1 MYIFSFKR
9 LSSPLSDFICQNKT
23 RHDKLALRRQDGVWS
38 AVYMYYDLKTECLGQ
53 GWIERAQFCVT
64 ILELKNCQMI
74 QNQAER

>member
-1 MYIFSFKR
+1 MILFV
-9 LSSPLSDFICQNKT
+9 KT
-23 RHDKLALRRQDGVWS
+23 RQGMTSWRYEDGVCS
-38 AVYMYYDLKTECLGQ
+38 KQYDLKTECLGQ

>member
-1 MYIFSFKR
+1 M
-9 LSSPLSDFICQNKT
+9 
-23 RHDKLALRRQDGVWS
+23 GS

>member
-1 MYIFSFKR
+1 MSK
-9 LSSPLSDFICQNKT
+9 Q
-23 RHDKLALRRQDGVWS
+23 DKAWQVGATKMGS